1 MFLKRVLKHKTSFIC
16 YFEFHDLYLFT
27 FSRLKSLPCPSSTHF
42 AGQLAHVIGPLKCHN
57 DDNNVMVTNVIHVL
71 PSYPRFTLSSAFYPL
86 IRVLLSYPFLPLVR
100 PSVRPDIRPSIRPD
114 VRPDIRPSIRPYPC
128 CTFRRAKLRTS
139 KSKFASSFANWLPN
153 LEVRY
158 VVSNFPAKFASK
170 RGRHGRKD
178 GYRIPDRRIPDRRI
192 PDRRIPDRRI
202 NLVLIKKYMK
212 LSKDVLVI

>member
-71 PSYPRFTLSSAFYPL
+71 SSYPRFTLSSAFYPL

-100 PSVRPDIRPSIRPD
+100 PSVRTSVRASVRTSVRTSVRPS
-114 VRPDIRPSIRPYPC
+114 VRTPAVLSGGRSCELQNRSSQVRSLIGYQIW
-128 CTFRRAKLRTS
+128 
-139 KSKFASSFANWLPN
+139 KF
-153 LEVRY
+153 
-158 VVSNFPAKFASK
+158 
-170 RGRHGRKD
+170 G
-178 GYRIPDRRIPDRRI
+178 
-192 PDRRIPDRRI
+192 
-202 NLVLIKKYMK
+202 M
-212 LSKDVLVI
+212 